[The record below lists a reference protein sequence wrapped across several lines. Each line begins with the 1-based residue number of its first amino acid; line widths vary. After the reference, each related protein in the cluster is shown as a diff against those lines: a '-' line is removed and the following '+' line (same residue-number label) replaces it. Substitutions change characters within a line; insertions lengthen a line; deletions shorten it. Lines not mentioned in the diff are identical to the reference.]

1 MPSCRAVLRDSAG
14 VLPWKT
20 TSYFSG
26 RPSYF
31 LVFIPFETLTMCAKK
46 KSLRETVRETLLE
59 RIGSGE
65 LSPGERV
72 MEATLAEQ
80 LGISSIPVRE
90 AIRELVA
97 MGMLEYERNRGAWV
111 RKVSLTETL
120 DALKVRAAFESLA
133 AQTAVGHLQGNCTR
147 LRQVVR
153 AIVTAAR
160 KRDFVAFQQHNQ
172 QFHRMIVEA
181 SGNGVLL
188 RLWDSLAFEVRTR
201 FVLEHLTSV
210 DPLTLAKEHETIIEA
225 IEQGQVKR
233 AASLLKSHSRHLV
246 RYLKQQARAKQK
258 RKIPAPHARHHGKPT
273 ARRSP
278 QRDLENV

>member
-1 MPSCRAVLRDSAG
+1 
-14 VLPWKT
+14 
-20 TSYFSG
+20 
-26 RPSYF
+26 
-31 LVFIPFETLTMCAKK
+31 MCARK

-72 MEATLAEQ
+72 MEATLAKE
-80 LGISSIPVRE
+80 LGISAIPVRE

-97 MGMLEYERNRGAWV
+97 MGMLDYERNRGAWV
-111 RKVSLTETL
+111 RKVSFRETL
-120 DALKVRAAFESLA
+120 DALKVRAAFEALA
-133 AQTAVGHLQGNCTR
+133 AQTAVGHLQGRCAA
-147 LRQVVR
+147 LRQVGR
-153 AIVTAAR
+153 AIVAAAR

-201 FVLEHLTSV
+201 FVLEHVTSV
-210 DPLTLAKEHETIIEA
+210 DPLTLAKEHETITEA
-225 IEQGQVKR
+225 IEQGEVKR

-246 RYLKQQARAKQK
+246 RYLKQQARAEQT
-258 RKIPAPHARHHGKPT
+258 RKIRAPHARHHIKSTPGHSQ
-273 ARRSP
+273 RR
-278 QRDLENV
+278 DFENV